1 MKKWTSIAVGLLAA
15 ISITA
20 CGSNSAAPQEAAPA
34 AGTGTATQAEA
45 LPTAQELIEKV
56 ASEGANLKSFHMQ
69 SSINQDM
76 KITAGEN
83 TQDQKLNMTIDMDY
97 VGEPLG
103 VYSEIVTE
111 MPGVAEKTTMKQY
124 ITEKAAYMENAG
136 TWMKLPDAT
145 ITKLVEQMKA
155 QGNPEEQLKQ
165 LSSIL
170 DEVNVSE
177 KDGQYFMEAKISG
190 DNVKALA
197 EKFLSQSGAADEQL
211 SAMLQQMNLKSMEIS
226 YLIDK
231 KTYFPLSS
239 TVKMQMD
246 MSMDGQSL
254 DMSMAMDATFSK
266 LNEVEAIS
274 IPQEV
279 IDSAQ

>member
-20 CGSNSAAPQEAAPA
+20 CGNNSAAPQEAAPA
-34 AGTGTATQAEA
+34 ADTGAATQAEA
-45 LPTAQELIEKV
+45 LPTAKELIEKV
-56 ASEGANLKSFHMQ
+56 TTEGANLKSFHMQ
-69 SSINQDM
+69 SNVNQDM

-83 TQDQKLNMTIDMDY
+83 TQDQKLNMTIGMDY

-136 TWMKLPDAT
+136 TWMKLPDAA
-145 ITKLVEQMKA
+145 ITELVEQMKA

-170 DEVNVSE
+170 DEVKVSE

-190 DNVKALA
+190 DNVKSLA
-197 EKFLSQSGAADEQL
+197 EQFLNQSGAADEQVT
-211 SAMLQQMNLKSMEIS
+211 AMLQQMNLNSMEVS

-231 KTYFPLSS
+231 KTYFPISS
-239 TVKMQMD
+239 TIKMQMD
-246 MSMDGQSL
+246 MSMEGQSL

-266 LNEVEAIS
+266 HNAVDSIT

>member
-34 AGTGTATQAEA
+34 ASTGTATQVEK

-145 ITKLVEQMKA
+145 ITELVEQMKA

-254 DMSMAMDATFSK
+254 DMSMAMNATFSK

>member
-34 AGTGTATQAEA
+34 ASTGTATQAEA

-145 ITKLVEQMKA
+145 ITELVEQMKA

-170 DEVNVSE
+170 DEVTVSE

>member
-34 AGTGTATQAEA
+34 AGTATQAEA

-145 ITKLVEQMKA
+145 ITELVEQMKA